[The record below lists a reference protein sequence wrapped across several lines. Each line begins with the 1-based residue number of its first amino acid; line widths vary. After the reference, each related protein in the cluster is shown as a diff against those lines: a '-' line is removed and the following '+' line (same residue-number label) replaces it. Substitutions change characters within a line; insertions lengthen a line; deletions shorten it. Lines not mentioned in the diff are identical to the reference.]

1 MSDTPRNDAAMAEI
15 LASMRR
21 IVAENEPGVR
31 RLTQASDALGV
42 LVLTRAMRT
51 DLPPP
56 NDDEQTDDAPPAV
69 AAPGTLTR
77 SSPDASPDRTVG
89 VRRDMARSER
99 ADADETA
106 AMLEGAP
113 DSALDEAAV
122 ADIVRAVLRDEF
134 SGTFGR
140 NLTQQIRSL
149 VHAEVTRALAARDQ
163 K

>member
-1 MSDTPRNDAAMAEI
+1 MSDAPRNDAAMAEI

-21 IVAENEPGVR
+21 IVAESEQRGR
-31 RLTQASDALGV
+31 RFAAGPDDPEV
-42 LVLTRAMRT
+42 LVLTRAMRI

-56 NDDEQTDDAPPAV
+56 DEEELAAEQAAARTEEAV
-69 AAPGTLTR
+69 RTL
-77 SSPDASPDRTVG
+77 
-89 VRRDMARSER
+89 RSEAAR
-99 ADADETA
+99 IADRPAATPADRSPADETA

-113 DSALDEAAV
+113 DSMLDEAAV

-134 SGTFGR
+134 SGEFGR

-149 VHAEVTRALAARDQ
+149 VQAEVTRALASREQ